1 MIEQQIY
8 DAMRS
13 YGIDPPDR
21 ILFNTEKVVRF
32 GKKNACW
39 YIFYSDE
46 ITAGAFGDWR
56 DNSTYTWCEK
66 RTDYFTQEQQAQFKM
81 RMDQAR
87 EAREAERIIVQQEA
101 KELAGKIWEASQ
113 PAIDHPY
120 LDRKMIKPCG
130 VRISKDGNRLIIP
143 LYNEQGE
150 VTSLQFIDA
159 DGNKKFLTNG
169 QVKDCYFRIG
179 KPNGNV
185 CIAEGFATAA
195 SIHEATGYAA
205 IVAFSAGKLEACAK
219 FVRTKMPKSNLI
231 ICADY
236 GEVGIEKARLAA
248 EISNGVMIYPQFD
261 DNAPDWA
268 TDFNDLR
275 VLQGLDAVRGA
286 IIKDKKSSN
295 ILDAEVKYSSVDVV
309 QFVEDSHILK
319 RLSMYISEKTYLPVS
334 TVFLAGLGVFSS
346 MACREF
352 AVTYQDHEKL
362 PIGLYV
368 VTEQPPGSSK
378 SRCLKY
384 FQKPFYEMSE
394 KVHEAIRKELSEL
407 LKHEGNLDENE
418 ETRLAELQHKIKV
431 LGNLF
436 TTNATSEG
444 LEKGL
449 SETNGFFSAI
459 SSEQGLFNVL
469 FGGSYKADRAN
480 NNDVALN
487 GFDGGFIN
495 SARVTRKGYCGHV
508 VGGIVCFAQSGSIE
522 TLLNSSNGTGLSE
535 RFLMLAE
542 PHSLGIRDH
551 ERESTLS
558 NEFYLEYAEKCTILE
573 SSLSSCD
580 KFGSTRDLYIS
591 DNGFAMIRKYLNYV
605 EPHLKD
611 GGKFSH
617 ASLRGAAA
625 KIDMQIM
632 KIAANLRLLGEK
644 IDFWSGIDDKYIE
657 MAINISNEMLEAN
670 LRLCQDKGV
679 IGCRA
684 EFEAILRLFEE
695 SSKPRI
701 ERAIIQSRA
710 KVSPFKE
717 FSGNK
722 STKIRETLSE
732 MVEQGILSKNSLGG
746 ITSYTAI

>member
-1 MIEQQIY
+1 MEQQIY

-21 ILFNTEKVVRF
+21 ILFNTPRVVRF
-32 GKKNACW
+32 GKKDACW
-39 YIFYSDE
+39 YVFYSDGV

-56 DNSTYTWCEK
+56 DDSNYTWCDK
-66 RTDYFTQEQQAQFKM
+66 RTDEFTKEQQAQFKL

-87 EAREAERIIVQQEA
+87 EAREAERLIANQEA
-101 KELAGKIWEASQ
+101 KELAAKIWEQSQ
-113 PAIDHPY
+113 PVIDHPY

-130 VRISKDGNRLIIP
+130 ARLNKDRLVIP
-143 LYNEQGE
+143 LYNQSGE
-150 VTSLQFIDA
+150 MTSLQFIGA

-195 SIHEATGYAA
+195 SIHEATGYAV
-205 IVAFSAGKLEACAK
+205 IVAFNAGKLVDCAK
-219 FVRTKMPKSNLI
+219 FIRSKMTKANLI

-236 GEVGIEKARLAA
+236 DKVGIDKATIAA
-248 EISNGVMIYPQFD
+248 EESNGVMIYPDFGENQEGF
-261 DNAPDWA
+261 
-268 TDFNDLR
+268 TDFNDLHVSR
-275 VLQGLDAVRGA
+275 GLDAVRNA
-286 IIKDKKSSN
+286 IIKDKVESN
-295 ILDAEVKYSSVDVV
+295 ILDADVKYSSVDVV
-309 QFVEDSHILK
+309 QFVEDEHILK

-346 MACREF
+346 IACREF
-352 AVTYQDHEKL
+352 SVTYQDHEKL

-368 VTEQPPGSSK
+368 VTEQPSGSGK

-394 KVHEAIRKELSEL
+394 SAHEDIRKELAEL
-407 LKHEGNLDENE
+407 SKHEGDLDEDE
-418 ETRLAELQHKIKV
+418 EKRLAELQHKTKV

-436 TTNATSEG
+436 TTNATAEG

-551 ERESTLS
+551 ERESSVMNDL
-558 NEFYLEYAEKCTILE
+558 YLEYAEKCKILE

-580 KFGSTRDLYIS
+580 KFSNTVDLYIS
-591 DNGFAMIRKYLNYV
+591 DTGFALIRQYLNSI

-617 ASLRGAAA
+617 ASLRGAAS

-644 IDFWSGIDDKYIE
+644 LDFWSGIDDKYVS
-657 MAINISNEMLEAN
+657 MAISIANEMLEAN
-670 LRLCQDKGV
+670 LKLCQDKGV
-679 IGCRA
+679 LGCRA

-695 SSKPRI
+695 NSRPRV

-710 KVSPFKE
+710 KVSPFKD

-722 STKIRETLSE
+722 SDKIRSTLNE
-732 MVEQGILSKNSLGG
+732 MVVQGLLLRNSLGG